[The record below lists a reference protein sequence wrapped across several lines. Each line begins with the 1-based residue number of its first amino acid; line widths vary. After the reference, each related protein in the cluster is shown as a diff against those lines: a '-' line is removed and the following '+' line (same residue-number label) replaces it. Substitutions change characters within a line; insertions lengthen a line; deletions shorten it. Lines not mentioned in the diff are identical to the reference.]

1 MKNPAVFT
9 KRKYEV
15 KTMKKRLILMSVL
28 MMMVVAYAALPALS
42 ADAPKPFVADPAAKE
57 VTITMSAY
65 KYAFDPGD
73 ITVYEGQKITIVIT
87 ATDRKHGF
95 KLDAFNIN
103 ATLPQG
109 EPVTV
114 TFVADKVGE
123 FPFKCS
129 VFCGLGHTDMKGIL
143 KVVKP

>member
-1 MKNPAVFT
+1 
-9 KRKYEV
+9 
-15 KTMKKRLILMSVL
+15 MKKKLMIMAVL
-28 MMMVVAYAALPALS
+28 TLTVIVYGALPALS
-42 ADAPKPFVADPAAKE
+42 ADAPKPFVADPKAKE

-73 ITVYEGQKITIVIT
+73 ITVYEGQRVTIVIT

-95 KLDAFNIN
+95 KLDAFNIDV
-103 ATLPQG
+103 TLPQG
-109 EPVTV
+109 EPTTV

-129 VFCGLGHTDMKGIL
+129 VFCGLGHSDMKGVL